1 MQARYNGEV
10 IGSTKSKLILNML
23 TFFSPGEHETKMDSM
38 CTEKEICITKNNLSV
53 LNGKYGAKRA
63 CRSDCDAVIYY
74 NENVGKNVSVATN
87 EYKINNSFKHGL
99 SGYDN
104 DTGVRTITTH
114 KSVTPF
120 VSAYEDLTLA
130 NFKLLYKDIIN
141 MDIGQAREFIKIKL
155 YGERIQQEYRLSKEK
170 TFVEMLEKFIPGGFE
185 KYLSFPTCTID
196 CKNIRDSCTTKDHC
210 IKKDHFYANKVAVD
224 MDPETIAGGLNFRH
238 GFVYGNTVNLPK
250 EASVLGRFYNYT
262 KKIKFMKIA
271 KILIKLETLAAVG
284 TFLALLN
291 SKE

>member
-1 MQARYNGEV
+1 MQERYNGEV

-23 TFFSPGEHETKMDSM
+23 TFFSPGEHETKMDSQ
-38 CTEKEICITKNNLSV
+38 CSEKKICISKTNYGTKR
-53 LNGKYGAKRA
+53 G
-63 CRSDCDAVIYY
+63 CRSDCDTVIYY
-74 NENVGKNVSVATN
+74 NENVGKVVTVTTN

-99 SGYDN
+99 SGYDY
-104 DTGVRTITTH
+104 DTGVRIINTH

-155 YGERIQQEYRLSKEK
+155 YGEKIQQEYRLSKEK
-170 TFVEMLEKFIPGGFE
+170 TFVEMLEKFIPGGLE

-196 CKNIRDSCTTKDHC
+196 CKNIRDSCTTKDRC

-224 MDPETIAGGLNFRH
+224 INPEIIAGGLNFRH

-250 EASVLGRFYNYT
+250 EASLLGRFYNYT

-271 KILIKLETLAAVG
+271 KILIKLETLAAVD